1 MPPHPD
7 IREEAVPVQIGGGFA
22 ASVAWLL
29 IAIICSVLAMIGLAY
44 FLAFLNS
51 AVRFW

>member
-1 MPPHPD
+1 MPRPD
-7 IREEAVPVQIGGGFA
+7 ICDEVAPVQTGGFA

-29 IAIICSVLAMIGLAY
+29 ITIICTVLAMIGFAY

-51 AVRFW
+51 VVRFW